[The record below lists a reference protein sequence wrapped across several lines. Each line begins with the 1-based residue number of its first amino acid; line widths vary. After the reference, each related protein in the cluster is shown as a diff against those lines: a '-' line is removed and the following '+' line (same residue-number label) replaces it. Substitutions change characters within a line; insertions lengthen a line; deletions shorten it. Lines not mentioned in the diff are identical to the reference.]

1 MGGEKAMAVLAGL
14 FALALG
20 LVAILGFQLDYTV
33 VLRSIV
39 ELGAVVAVFALICAG
54 EARS

>member
-1 MGGEKAMAVLAGL
+1 MAVLAGL

-20 LVAILGFQLDYTV
+20 LVAILGFQLDYTG

-54 EARS
+54 EARN